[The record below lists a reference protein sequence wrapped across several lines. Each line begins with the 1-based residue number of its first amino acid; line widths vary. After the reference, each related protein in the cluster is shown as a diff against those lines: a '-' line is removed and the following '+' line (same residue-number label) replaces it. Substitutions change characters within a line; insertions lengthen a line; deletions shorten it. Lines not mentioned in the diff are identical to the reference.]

1 MAGRSHRHAT
11 KHAAHRLF
19 SESASTGFHDSDEF
33 TESDVWGCPV
43 EPAPRQ
49 AEPGGRAIPSFR
61 PSARGRKA
69 DGQRGDR
76 VPPASLPVNIPDWS
90 KILGNCANS
99 HGKNSSGFWGEE
111 EEEEEVIDGDE
122 LDGRRMVPPHE
133 LLWRSRAASMSV
145 HEGIGRTLKGRDL
158 SRVRNA
164 VWQITGFED

>member
-1 MAGRSHRHAT
+1 MAGKSHHHAS
-11 KHAAHRLF
+11 KNAAHRLF
-19 SESASTGFHDSDEF
+19 SESAPTGFHDSDEF
-33 TESDVWGCPV
+33 TESDVWGRPV

-49 AEPGGRAIPSFR
+49 AEPRGRAIPSSR

-69 DGQRGDR
+69 DGQMGDR
-76 VPPASLPVNIPDWS
+76 VPASLPVNIPDWS

-99 HGKNSSGFWGEE
+99 YGKNSSGFWEE
-111 EEEEEVIDGDE
+111 EAGDGDE

>member
-1 MAGRSHRHAT
+1 MAGKSHHHAS
-11 KHAAHRLF
+11 KNAAHRLF
-19 SESASTGFHDSDEF
+19 SESAPTGFHDSDEF

-49 AEPGGRAIPSFR
+49 AEPRGRAIPSSR

-69 DGQRGDR
+69 DGQMGDR
-76 VPPASLPVNIPDWS
+76 VPASLPVNIPDWS

-99 HGKNSSGFWGEE
+99 YGKNSSGFWEE
-111 EEEEEVIDGDE
+111 EEEEEAGDGDE
-122 LDGRRMVPPHE
+122 LDGQRMVPPHE